1 MKRLYLI
8 GGLIVIAFTILGAT
22 SFTKALTPYI
32 SFAEARQTHKTV
44 QIMGT
49 LADTQVTREPDG
61 RFSFKLKDDKGD
73 IMKVIYNGAKPT
85 DMERAPSIGA
95 IGQYENGIFV
105 AQQLL
110 VKCPSKYQGV
120 DK

>member
-1 MKRLYLI
+1 MKRLYII
-8 GGLIVIAFTILGAT
+8 GGLIVIAFTALGAT

-32 SFAEARQTHKTV
+32 TFEEARRTDRTV

-49 LADTQVTREPDG
+49 LADSKVIREPDG
-61 RFSFKLKDDKGD
+61 RFSFTLQDEKGD
-73 IMKVIYNGAKPT
+73 TIKVIYNGAKPT
-85 DMERAPSIGA
+85 DMERAPSVGA
-95 IGQYENGIFV
+95 IGRYENGIFV

-120 DK
+120 QE